1 MNLYKVHIITELSS
15 DVIILVASSKEE
27 AEQSAI
33 SENPDSSISCIATKI
48 DIVNGF
54 KISLEK
60 IKENTIESPS
70 LNNFKHKRLIINSP
84 DFLAPTYSEYLKEPN
99 LVKDWLFKYITD
111 LHFVSCDNL
120 ITLYECIKQWV
131 AWENDPLCRKAG
143 FFKDIEINPND
154 LFTIREVLYETLGKC
169 DGDDKI
175 TIKIE

>member
-1 MNLYKVHIITELSS
+1 MNLYKVRILTEIGS
-15 DVIILVASSKEE
+15 DVIILVANSKEE
-27 AEQSAI
+27 AEQRLIDGSFDPLVA
-33 SENPDSSISCIATKI
+33 CIATKI

-70 LNNFKHKRLIINSP
+70 LNNFKRKRLIINSP
-84 DFLAPTYSEYLKEPN
+84 DFLAPSYSEYLKEPN

-143 FFKDIEINPND
+143 FFKDIEINTND